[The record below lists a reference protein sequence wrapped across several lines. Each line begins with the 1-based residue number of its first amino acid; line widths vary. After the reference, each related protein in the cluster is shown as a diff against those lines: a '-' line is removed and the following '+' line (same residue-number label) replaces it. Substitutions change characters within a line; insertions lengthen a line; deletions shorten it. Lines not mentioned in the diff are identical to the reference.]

1 MATHYA
7 TTRRIAPGDVAAA
20 GVGGRA
26 FDAAVLS
33 DIGDVPRVL
42 GQPVGAEHRGGIDL
56 AGHHRRSA
64 RDLTAHPGPQPP
76 TTRPPTHLE

>member
-7 TTRRIAPGDVAAA
+7 TTRRIAPGDVVAA

-42 GQPVGAEHRGGIDL
+42 GQD
-56 AGHHRRSA
+56 S
-64 RDLTAHPGPQPP
+64 PP
-76 TTRPPTHLE
+76 TSTR